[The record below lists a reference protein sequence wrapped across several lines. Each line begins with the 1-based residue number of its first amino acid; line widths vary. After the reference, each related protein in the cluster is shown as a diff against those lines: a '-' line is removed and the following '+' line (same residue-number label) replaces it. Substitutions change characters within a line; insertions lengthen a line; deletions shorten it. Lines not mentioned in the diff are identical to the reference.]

1 MKSFL
6 FRLYLVA
13 MKLIARFTPVQDNK
27 VVILN
32 GAGRSGS
39 NGYLFGKYL
48 QKNHPEYEV
57 ITVEPWPSSHLS
69 LKTWRKIGAAKFVLT
84 THQPFKVHARQ
95 INIQFWHGIPLKRMG
110 FMAN

>member
-6 FRLYLVA
+6 FRLYLAA

-48 QKNHPEYEV
+48 KR
-57 ITVEPWPSSHLS
+57 ITLNTR
-69 LKTWRKIGAAKFVLT
+69 L
-84 THQPFKVHARQ
+84 
-95 INIQFWHGIPLKRMG
+95 PL
-110 FMAN
+110 